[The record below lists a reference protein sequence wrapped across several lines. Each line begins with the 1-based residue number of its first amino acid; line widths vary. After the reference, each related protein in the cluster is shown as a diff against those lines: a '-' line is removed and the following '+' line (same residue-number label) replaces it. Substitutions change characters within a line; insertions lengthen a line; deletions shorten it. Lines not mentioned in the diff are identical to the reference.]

1 MIDRNDVPIVPLS
14 PPDGTFIG
22 KMYMMPDFSSWKLPE
37 KSDVDNN
44 EKKDVENNNVEKDK

>member
-1 MIDRNDVPIVPLS
+1 MMHRDDVPIVPLS

-22 KMYMMPDFSSWKLPE
+22 RMYMMPDFSSWQFPE

-44 EKKDVENNNVEKDK
+44 NVENED

>member
-22 KMYMMPDFSSWKLPE
+22 KMYMMPDFSSWQFPE
-37 KSDVDNN
+37 N
-44 EKKDVENNNVEKDK
+44 NNNVEKDK

>member
-1 MIDRNDVPIVPLS
+1 MKDRDKVPIVPLL

-22 KMYMMPDFSSWKLPE
+22 RMYMMPDFSSWKFSE

-44 EKKDVENNNVEKDK
+44 NVKISE